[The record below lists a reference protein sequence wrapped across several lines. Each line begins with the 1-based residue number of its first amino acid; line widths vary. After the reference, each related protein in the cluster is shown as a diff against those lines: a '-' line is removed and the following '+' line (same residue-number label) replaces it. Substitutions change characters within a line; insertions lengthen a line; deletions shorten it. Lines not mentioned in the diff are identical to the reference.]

1 MAERILFPSAVT
13 AVVTAL
19 NAQLPDLGF
28 TGVPAR
34 GRIPR
39 NPDGSRPDRFVRVLR
54 TGGPRGLVVDSAQ
67 ITVEAWAQHDT
78 DAEDLALACRA
89 IVGAMEATVIGGV
102 TIYDVSEFS
111 GPGLLPDPQT
121 DQSRYTFTTSVQVRG
136 AAA

>member
-1 MAERILFPSAVT
+1 VGLV
-13 AVVTAL
+13 
-19 NAQLPDLGF
+19 
-28 TGVPAR
+28 
-34 GRIPR
+34 
-39 NPDGSRPDRFVRVLR
+39 
-54 TGGPRGLVVDSAQ
+54 GLVVDSAQ

-89 IVGAMEATVIGGV
+89 IVGAMEATVVGGV